1 MFALDSKNYHV
12 WSYRQWLV
20 KRFALW
26 DDGEV
31 QACEI
36 LLKMDVRNNSAWN
49 HRWFVVFG
57 RDEGSAVLRDES
69 VVQREVEY
77 VLAYIG
83 GRKTLMR
90 DRFAKS
96 QIRLAPQNQSPWNY
110 LQGLARQA
118 TGPAALSHSSL
129 KEFASEF
136 ASLDDPDNV
145 RSSHALDMLADILA
159 KEDGRSVEAAKALD
173 LLATKYDPI
182 RENYWKYR
190 KTLLP
195 GGTVA
200 AAA

>member
-1 MFALDSKNYHV
+1 MFLSTWEA
-12 WSYRQWLV
+12 
-20 KRFALW
+20 
-26 DDGEV
+26 
-31 QACEI
+31 
-36 LLKMDVRNNSAWN
+36 
-49 HRWFVVFG
+49 
-57 RDEGSAVLRDES
+57 
-69 VVQREVEY
+69 
-77 VLAYIG
+77 
-83 GRKTLMR
+83 RKLLMR
-90 DRFAKS
+90 VRYTKS

-118 TGPAALSHSSL
+118 TGPAAISHSSL

-136 ASLDDPDNV
+136 ASLDNPDNV

-195 GGTVA
+195 EYAVEA
-200 AAA
+200 AA